1 MRIVQLTT
9 LSATLMLAAPA
20 IAQSTTQA
28 GSAATTSAQTAKTAV
43 EEKKVCKRLDATGT
57 RMEKRVCLTKEQW
70 QKVEDDAK

>member
-1 MRIVQLTT
+1 MRIVQLAT
-9 LSATLMLAAPA
+9 LSATLLLAAPA

>member
-1 MRIVQLTT
+1 MRIVQLAT

-57 RMEKRVCLTKEQW
+57 RMEKRVCLTKDEW
-70 QKVEDDAK
+70 KKVEDEAK

>member
-1 MRIVQLTT
+1 MRIVQLAT